1 MGHFSDPEFV
11 TFVSNDDPNSLRE
24 PHKLQYRTKGMVI
37 KMTEFGIQ
45 MYSLR
50 DITKS
55 DMNRALSEIAR
66 MGYKTAEFA

>member
-1 MGHFSDPEFV
+1 
-11 TFVSNDDPNSLRE
+11 
-24 PHKLQYRTKGMVI
+24 
-37 KMTEFGIQ
+37 MTEFGIQ

-66 MGYKTAEFA
+66 MGYKTAEFAGFFGYKSEYIKGLLDGI